1 MDKEEE
7 KDSNSSTNTVM
18 HSSIALLQE
27 RFRQLQRAK
36 EMREER
42 AVLMRMLQA
51 EPNKQLNHLNP
62 TMHYDHQ
69 QPYSSS
75 RLPFKSESLSNI
87 PQSSSPPHASR
98 SIRPQSQSSSYSQTT
113 NQTPSDPT
121 SFNKFNDYD
130 HSHPDVDTSLH
141 L

>member
-27 RFRQLQRAK
+27 RFRQLQRVK

-75 RLPFKSESLSNI
+75 RLPSKSESLSNI

-98 SIRPQSQSSSYSQTT
+98 SIRPQSSSYSQTT